1 MCSGQPQIKHRSSRY
16 NRAPAAPCSCAC
28 SLAETRLGAPSRRFP
43 RGCSG
48 QPAELPSRRCGS
60 RSRVGPKHFRCPRQ
74 RSSTVSVRPTHLPD
88 TAAEGH
94 GPSSGFSMPPQRRTY
109 SKSFEA
115 QVIQECSEPGAS
127 IANIALGYKHRPP
140 FAGSLPPEPHAEL
153 FHLVVAGLRSVRQAQ
168 VLVFLLDRV
177 VSDRVHPGNG
187 IHELPRS
194 LSLAGSSQPGCP
206 DGYAGPR
213 PVAAPRS
220 AAAMKRVLMP
230 HCAAR

>member
-1 MCSGQPQIKHRSSRY
+1 
-16 NRAPAAPCSCAC
+16 
-28 SLAETRLGAPSRRFP
+28 
-43 RGCSG
+43 
-48 QPAELPSRRCGS
+48 
-60 RSRVGPKHFRCPRQ
+60 
-74 RSSTVSVRPTHLPD
+74 
-88 TAAEGH
+88 
-94 GPSSGFSMPPQRRTY
+94 MPPQRRTY

-187 IHELPRS
+187 
-194 LSLAGSSQPGCP
+194 SLAGSSQPGCP

>member
-1 MCSGQPQIKHRSSRY
+1 M
-16 NRAPAAPCSCAC
+16 
-28 SLAETRLGAPSRRFP
+28 
-43 RGCSG
+43 
-48 QPAELPSRRCGS
+48 
-60 RSRVGPKHFRCPRQ
+60 VCPHAYVQ
-74 RSSTVSVRPTHLPD
+74 QL
-88 TAAEGH
+88 
-94 GPSSGFSMPPQRRTY
+94 
-109 SKSFEA
+109 
-115 QVIQECSEPGAS
+115 
-127 IANIALGYKHRPP
+127 KHRPP

-187 IHELPRS
+187 IHELPPS

-220 AAAMKRVLMP
+220 AAVMKRVLMP
-230 HCAAR
+230 HCPTDSAVRWPDASCRLPRAYIALARLRAVSGRLHAVRDKMYRSRTAVYSAISLGPRVSAASSRTPGHG

>member
-1 MCSGQPQIKHRSSRY
+1 M
-16 NRAPAAPCSCAC
+16 
-28 SLAETRLGAPSRRFP
+28 
-43 RGCSG
+43 
-48 QPAELPSRRCGS
+48 
-60 RSRVGPKHFRCPRQ
+60 VCPHAYVQ
-74 RSSTVSVRPTHLPD
+74 QL
-88 TAAEGH
+88 
-94 GPSSGFSMPPQRRTY
+94 
-109 SKSFEA
+109 
-115 QVIQECSEPGAS
+115 
-127 IANIALGYKHRPP
+127 KHRPP

-187 IHELPRS
+187 IHELPPS

-220 AAAMKRVLMP
+220 AAVMKRVLMP
-230 HCAAR
+230 HCPTDSAVRWPDASCRLPRGLYRLGTAPGSFGEAARSARQDVSQPNCGVFCNQPRAARIRCFQSNTRAWLAPDELSFG